1 MAKIVLTVDT
11 NAAQAKKSVD
21 ALKKS
26 FEELKTSLSG
36 ITVNKDLTAQVNAL
50 TKYYSEMSKAASRA
64 QSVQE
69 KQQLAQQ
76 RLATETAKTQE
87 AEAKLA
93 AATERRA
100 NAQNKSASNVDTL
113 RKNFANLL
121 NQFKLLKQQY
131 PEGTFDNIEKNVR
144 RSYNRIKELSAAYKE
159 NHKFSNKQIK
169 ILKSLGSGYKRY
181 AADVAAAKEANE
193 KIVAAD
199 PFSSTSAESVARL
212 EKRYSSLFGTI
223 KNISKY
229 YPSGTF
235 DAISKEAE
243 AAVKSLQSFGLELK
257 NGGNLSEQ
265 SQGKYNQLSTD
276 IHKLEANFASARNS
290 ATNFHGTIVDT
301 ISGFAKFQLSA
312 ILVMRPLQAMQ
323 KALQSI
329 NETLVE
335 TEKAVVSLQR
345 VLNENIAS
353 GEISDELY
361 DIAESLG
368 QTFDVVQ
375 EIAQNFAKAGLD
387 WQETLEAT
395 RAAVLALNVAEL
407 SAEEASEGLIAVMQQ
422 FGYEA
427 TDLTYIIDVLN
438 KTADKAAVNTEE
450 LLAALQKTGSY
461 AKSANLT
468 FEETVALITAISE
481 ATAASGQNIGNALK
495 SLFAYTSKDSALDVF
510 AALSTDSAQVVAE
523 YRKGAASIL
532 DVWKQV
538 SEELQSLTAEQGS
551 LLDSYF
557 ATEEGSALNDELSGE
572 LSEVYDSMKGIY
584 DTAGTYRK
592 NYFIALLANMEEVQ
606 NVLSDVD
613 SAAGYTMEEQDK
625 YMDTYEAKLNALQSQ
640 WQKLANDEQGILG
653 VKKALVDVGSGI
665 LTFIEWTGGL
675 RTTFLA
681 LATVV
686 TFVFGDKIIG
696 GIKNFAIAIKNLATG
711 INLAT
716 TAAQK
721 FNLALGVIGVIATV
735 VSTVV
740 GLITTAQEKQRQAEE
755 EAREAAISAWT
766 SIESESKS
774 LNSLIQDYNEL
785 DGVVNKSAEQEKEY
799 SNLQDEIV
807 EKLGYRA
814 YTLNTLTKGTK
825 EYNDE
830 LRRLTEEERKT
841 AGYTALGAANAYGK
855 EVGAFL
861 GSDIAYGQY
870 LGLAN
875 KHSGTEA
882 ETYSEAL
889 SVLRAYQEY
898 LYNTGKGN
906 TTAFADYTDFITQLE
921 DKIDQFVEQRAIAET
936 LLYEGGVN
944 TLSDLNAVVNSVLEQ
959 TQAGEEYRDVIE
971 SVVREWSG
979 LSEAVDSATDST
991 EEYKKAIENLTDTAL
1006 EDLVDALKEARDL
1019 EDDSLELE
1027 EKKLSVIEAQK
1038 ALEQAKNTTVRRFNA
1053 ETGTFERVTDEKAV
1067 SEAEDNLKEAT
1078 EALNEYIKD
1087 QAWDDVVSELES
1099 GNATNQ
1105 SILAILE
1112 KWLAESAGGEL
1123 PDWYKQIQSTIEKET
1138 GITLNA
1144 AGENSFDSGGVARGL
1159 GVMPKAT
1166 SAPEAVND
1174 PELTA
1179 KILSPVSNAQFDK
1192 YIRDMGILFENAKV
1206 YDRSPIVHTANN
1218 TTTNNSTDN
1227 SLTINGMRLGSDMKN
1242 RSLNEIISMMDLV

>member
-26 FEELKTSLSG
+26 FEELKTSLSS

-121 NQFKLLKQQY
+121 NQLKLLKQQY
-131 PEGTFDNIEKNVR
+131 PEKTFDDVEEKIR
-144 RSYNRIKELSAAYKE
+144 ASYESVKELSKSYDGNIDKVKE
-159 NHKFSNKQIK
+159 LSTE
-169 ILKSLGSGYKRY
+169 YKRY
-181 AADVAAAKEANE
+181 SADVAELREANE

-235 DAISKEAE
+235 DDISKSAE
-243 AAVKSLQSFGLELK
+243 AAVTSLQNFGLELK
-257 NGGNLSEQ
+257 NGGNLSQQ
-265 SQGKYNQLSTD
+265 SQEKYNQLSTD
-276 IHKLEANFASARNS
+276 IHKLEADFTNAKNS
-290 ATNFHGTIVDT
+290 ATNLHGSVADMVA
-301 ISGFAKFQLSA
+301 GFAKWQIA
-312 ILVMRPLQAMQ
+312 AVLVMRPLQAMQ

-345 VLNENIAS
+345 VLNEEIAS

-361 DIAESLG
+361 NIAESLG

-538 SEELQSLTAEQGS
+538 SEELQNLTAEQGS
-551 LLDSYF
+551 LLDNYF

-606 NVLSDVD
+606 SVLSDVD
-613 SAAGYTMEEQDK
+613 SAAGYTMEEQNK

-665 LTFIEWTGGL
+665 LTLIEWTGGL

-766 SIESESKS
+766 SIESESQS
-774 LNSLIQDYNEL
+774 LNSLIQNYNEL
-785 DGVVNKSAEQEKEY
+785 DSVVNKTAEQEKEY

-830 LRRLTEEERKT
+830 LQRLTNEEKKKQ
-841 AGYTALGAANAYGK
+841 GYTALSAANAYGDEFAIALSQQPDFLSIISNRTK
-855 EVGAFL
+855 GSDFAAFL
-861 GSDIAYGQY
+861 DA
-870 LGLAN
+870 AR
-875 KHSGTEA
+875 E
-882 ETYSEAL
+882 
-889 SVLRAYQEY
+889 YQDL

-906 TTAFADYTDFITQLE
+906 TEVFAEYSEYVNQIEEKFNQA
-921 DKIDQFVEQRAIAET
+921 VEQRAISET

-944 TLSDLNAVVNSVLEQ
+944 TLSDLDAVVNSVLEQ
-959 TQAGEEYRDVIE
+959 TQAGEEYRKVIE
-971 SVVREWSG
+971 GIVREWSG
-979 LSEAVDSATDST
+979 LTEEIDNTTDST
-991 EEYKKAIENLTDTAL
+991 NQLEKAIENLSDTAL
-1006 EDLVDALKEARDL
+1006 ESLVDALKEARDL

-1038 ALEQAKNTTVRRFNA
+1038 ALEDARNTTVRRYNA
-1053 ETGTFERVTDEKAV
+1053 ATGTFERVTDEKAV
-1067 SEAEDNLKEAT
+1067 AEAEDNLKEAT
-1078 EALNEYIKD
+1078 EALNEYIKE
-1087 QAWDDVVSELES
+1087 QAWDDVVNELES
-1099 GNATNQ
+1099 GNATNK

-1112 KWLAESAGGEL
+1112 KWLAEGTSGEL
-1123 PDWYKQIQSTIEKET
+1123 PDWYKQIQSTIENET

-1144 AGENSFDSGGVARGL
+1144 SGADSFDSGGVAHGL
-1159 GVMPKAT
+1159 GMMSKAT
-1166 SAPEAVND
+1166 SAPEAVTN

-1192 YIRDMGILFENAKV
+1192 YIRDMGILFEDARV
-1206 YDRSPIVHTANN
+1206 YARTPIVHTATNK
-1218 TTTNNSTDN
+1218 TTNNSTDN
-1227 SLTINGMRLGSDMKN
+1227 SLTINGMKVGSDMVN
-1242 RSLNEIISMMDLV
+1242 RPLREILSMIDLVQ

>member
-50 TKYYSEMSKAASRA
+50 TKYYSEMSKAAARA

-76 RLATETAKTQE
+76 RLATETARTQE
-87 AEAKLA
+87 AEARLA

-100 NAQNKSASNVDTL
+100 NAQSKSAVNVDTL

-159 NHKFSNKQIK
+159 NHKFSNNQIK
-169 ILKSLGSGYKRY
+169 ILKSLSSGYKRY
-181 AADVAAAKEANE
+181 AADVAVAKEANE

-235 DAISKEAE
+235 DAISKSAE
-243 AAVKSLQSFGLELK
+243 DAIVSLQNFGLELQ
-257 NGGNLSEQ
+257 NGGNLSQQ
-265 SQGKYNQLSTD
+265 SQEKYNQLSTN
-276 IHKLEANFASARNS
+276 IHKLEADFTAAKNS
-290 ATNFHGTIVDT
+290 ATNLHGSVADMVA
-301 ISGFAKFQLSA
+301 GFAKWQIA
-312 ILVMRPLQAMQ
+312 AVLVMRPLQAMQ

-572 LSEVYDSMKGIY
+572 LSDVYDSLKGIY

-613 SAAGYTMEEQDK
+613 SAAGYTMEEQNK

-653 VKKALVDVGSGI
+653 VKKALVDVGSGL

-696 GIKNFAIAIKNLATG
+696 GVKKFAIAIKNLAAG
-711 INLAT
+711 INTAT

-721 FNLALGVIGVIATV
+721 FNVALGWIGLAATAI
-735 VSTVV
+735 STVV

-755 EAREAAISAWT
+755 EARAAAISAWT

-785 DGVVNKSAEQEKEY
+785 DGVVNKTAAQEKEY

-807 EKLGYRA
+807 DKLGYRA

-830 LRRLTEEERKT
+830 LKRLTDEEKKRQ
-841 AGYTALGAANAYGK
+841 GYTASIAANAYGEEFANTLTQNPGFFSEISK
-855 EVGAFL
+855 RTQGDDFASFL
-861 GSDIAYGQY
+861 DA
-870 LGLAN
+870 AR
-875 KHSGTEA
+875 E
-882 ETYSEAL
+882 
-889 SVLRAYQEY
+889 YQEY

-906 TTAFADYTDFITQLE
+906 TDYFAEYTDYINQIEEGLNQA
-921 DKIDQFVEQRAIAET
+921 IEQRAIAET

-944 TLSDLNAVVNSVLEQ
+944 TLSDVNAVVNSVLEQ
-959 TQAGEEYRDVIE
+959 TKAGEEYRDVIE

-991 EEYKKAIENLTDTAL
+991 EGYKKAIENLTDTAL